1 MQIIPSSANE
11 FEQLKKFLIPHERMC
26 VQLSSYVRK
35 NRNDIFL
42 IKDDDEICGAFYANG
57 TFLHCIPDFA
67 KRAGEF
73 SQILGNFLL
82 THAVKCVNGELTV
95 SEFIKPLVQY
105 TKSSAKNAICHA
117 QVQSSQDAASQPQT
131 NRYKLMCLSPDDQ
144 LIPPSEPLQ
153 PCDEIRRMANPDHD
167 AEILFDLQKHYIIE
181 EVAPAGKT
189 PGDLEIN
196 VILKQILK
204 NQICLTLFSDGEP
217 VAKANTNAIGWKCVQ
232 LGGVYTNPL
241 YRRNGYACQ
250 LVYNLC
256 SRILRTGRTVTL
268 YVKEKNTPALE
279 LYKKLG
285 FKECGAYSIT
295 YF

>member
-1 MQIIPSSANE
+1 MLIIPAEQVPASAIQN
-11 FEQLKKFLIPHERMC
+11 FLMPHEKLC

-35 NRNDIFL
+35 NRTDLYVIEDN
-42 IKDDDEICGAFYANG
+42 DDEICGVIYAKG
-57 TFLHCIPDFA
+57 TFLHCIPN
-67 KRAGEF
+67 F
-73 SQILGNFLL
+73 SAHAAEITQVLGNFLL
-82 THAVKCVNGELTV
+82 THPVKCINGELTV
-95 SEFIKPLVQY
+95 SESLKAL
-105 TKSSAKNAICHA
+105 
-117 QVQSSQDAASQPQT
+117 VQSSQASVPAGGHQPQT
-131 NRYKLMCLSPDDQ
+131 NRYKLMSLSPDDQ
-144 LIPPSEPLQ
+144 LLPPSEPLQ

-167 AEILFDLQKHYIIE
+167 AEIIFDLQKHYIME

-204 NQICLTLFSDGEP
+204 NQLCLTLFSDGEP
-217 VAKANTNAIGWKCVQ
+217 VAKANTNAIGWNCVQ

-256 SRILRTGRTVTL
+256 SRILRTGRSVTL

>member
-1 MQIIPSSANE
+1 MQIIPA
-11 FEQLKKFLIPHERMC
+11 EQLPPALIQNFLSPHEKMC

-35 NRNDIFL
+35 NRGDIYA
-42 IKDDDEICGAFYANG
+42 IKDNDEEICGVFYAKG
-57 TFLHCIPDFA
+57 TLLHCIPS
-67 KRAGEF
+67 F
-73 SQILGNFLL
+73 SAHAAELTQVLGNFLL
-82 THAVKCVNGELTV
+82 THPVKCVNGELTV
-95 SEFIKPLVQY
+95 SESLKALVQS
-105 TKSSAKNAICHA
+105 T
-117 QVQSSQDAASQPQT
+117 QASVPPAGHQPQT
-131 NRYKLMCLSPDDQ
+131 NRYKLMCLSPADQ
-144 LIPPSEPLQ
+144 LTPPPEPLQ
-153 PCDEIRRMANPDHD
+153 PGDEIRRMANPEHD
-167 AEILFDLQKHYIIE
+167 AEIIFDLQKHYIME
-181 EVAPAGKT
+181 EVAPAGKN

-217 VAKANTNAIGWKCVQ
+217 VAKANSNAIGWNCVQ
-232 LGGVYTNPL
+232 LGGIYTNPL

-279 LYKKLG
+279 LYKKLR
-285 FKECGAYSIT
+285 FKECGSYSIT

>member
-1 MQIIPSSANE
+1 MLIIPAEQVAASAIQN
-11 FEQLKKFLIPHERMC
+11 FLMPHEKLC

-35 NRNDIFL
+35 NRTDLYVIEDN
-42 IKDDDEICGAFYANG
+42 DDEICGVIYAKG
-57 TFLHCIPDFA
+57 TFLHCIPN
-67 KRAGEF
+67 F
-73 SQILGNFLL
+73 SAHAAEITQVLGNFLL
-82 THAVKCVNGELTV
+82 THPVKCINGELTV
-95 SEFIKPLVQY
+95 SESLKAL
-105 TKSSAKNAICHA
+105 
-117 QVQSSQDAASQPQT
+117 VQSSQASVPAGGHQPQT
-131 NRYKLMCLSPDDQ
+131 NRYKLMSLSPDDQ
-144 LIPPSEPLQ
+144 LLPPSEPLQ

-167 AEILFDLQKHYIIE
+167 AEIIFDLQKHYIME

-204 NQICLTLFSDGEP
+204 NQLCLTLFSDGEP
-217 VAKANTNAIGWKCVQ
+217 VAKANTNAIGWNCVQ

-256 SRILRTGRTVTL
+256 SRILRTGRSVTL

>member
-1 MQIIPSSANE
+1 MLIIPAEQVPSAAIQN
-11 FEQLKKFLIPHERMC
+11 FLMPHEKMC

-35 NRNDIFL
+35 NRTDLYVIEDN
-42 IKDDDEICGAFYANG
+42 DDEICGVIYAKG
-57 TFLHCIPDFA
+57 TFLHCIPDFSA
-67 KRAGEF
+67 HAAELT
-73 SQILGNFLL
+73 QVLGNFLL
-82 THAVKCVNGELTV
+82 THPVKCINGELTV
-95 SEFIKPLVQY
+95 SESLKSLVQS
-105 TKSSAKNAICHA
+105 TQMQA
-117 QVQSSQDAASQPQT
+117 QSTQGVVSQPQT
-131 NRYKLMCLSPDDQ
+131 NRYKLMCLTPGDQ
-144 LIPPSEPLQ
+144 LLLSSEPLQ

-167 AEILFDLQKHYIIE
+167 AEIIFDLQKHYIME
-181 EVAPAGKT
+181 EVAPAGKN

-217 VAKANTNAIGWKCVQ
+217 VAKANTNAIGWNCVQ

-256 SRILRTGRTVTL
+256 TRILRTGRTVTL

-285 FKECGAYSIT
+285 FKECGSYSIT

>member
-1 MQIIPSSANE
+1 MLIIPAEQVAASAIQN
-11 FEQLKKFLIPHERMC
+11 FLMPHEKMC

-35 NRNDIFL
+35 NRTDLYVIEDN
-42 IKDDDEICGAFYANG
+42 DDEICSVIYAKS
-57 TFLHCIPDFA
+57 TFLHCIPDFSA
-67 KRAGEF
+67 HAAELT
-73 SQILGNFLL
+73 QVLGNFLL
-82 THAVKCVNGELTV
+82 THPVKCINGELTV
-95 SEFIKPLVQY
+95 SESLKVL
-105 TKSSAKNAICHA
+105 
-117 QVQSSQDAASQPQT
+117 VQSSQDVSSIPQT
-131 NRYKLMCLSPDDQ
+131 NRYKLMSLSPDDQ
-144 LIPPSEPLQ
+144 LLAPSEPLQ

-167 AEILFDLQKHYIIE
+167 AEIIFDLQKHYIME

-189 PGDLEIN
+189 TGDLEIN

-217 VAKANTNAIGWKCVQ
+217 VAKANTNAIGWNCVQ

-256 SRILRTGRTVTL
+256 ARILRTGRTVTL

-285 FKECGAYSIT
+285 FKECGSYSIT

>member
-42 IKDDDEICGAFYANG
+42 IKDDDEICGAFYSNG
-57 TFLHCIPDFA
+57 TFLHCIPDFTS
-67 KRAGEF
+67 RAGEF

-95 SEFIKPLVQY
+95 SEFIKPLVQS
-105 TKSSAKNAICHA
+105 TKTAGESTAT
-117 QVQSSQDAASQPQT
+117 QQT
-131 NRYKLMCLSPDDQ
+131 NRYKLMCLTPEDA
-144 LIPPSEPLQ
+144 LIPPAEPLQ
-153 PCDEIRRMANPDHD
+153 PCDEIRRMANPEHD
-167 AEILFDLQKHYIIE
+167 AEILFDLQKHYIME

-189 PGDLEIN
+189 TGDLEIN

-217 VAKANTNAIGWKCVQ
+217 VAKANTNAIGWNCVQ

-256 SRILRTGRTVTL
+256 ARILRTGRTVTL

-285 FKECGAYSIT
+285 FKECGSYSIT

>member
-67 KRAGEF
+67 ARAGEF

-105 TKSSAKNAICHA
+105 TKASGENSAL
-117 QVQSSQDAASQPQT
+117 QT
-131 NRYKLMCLSPDDQ
+131 NRYKLMCLTPEDA

-167 AEILFDLQKHYIIE
+167 AEILFDLQKHYIME

-189 PGDLEIN
+189 TGDLEIN

-217 VAKANTNAIGWKCVQ
+217 VAKANTNAIGWNCVQ

-241 YRRNGYACQ
+241 YRRNSYAYH
-250 LVYNLC
+250 LVYSLC
-256 SRILRTGRTVTL
+256 SRILRTGRSVTL